1 MDEFKHSADFAPSV
15 SRSLPI
21 LLFFGLGDSRHPA
34 YYALKPLQARPVCH
48 NT

>member
-1 MDEFKHSADFAPSV
+1 MNEFKHSADFAPSV

-34 YYALKPLQARPVCH
+34 YYALKPVQARLASH
-48 NT
+48 SN